1 MRQLMVVETYR
12 IDTETEVQ
20 AFIEQAKKNA
30 NTGGYILNS
39 YSSQLREKK
48 AKGDVIDAGYL
59 VKLTKTYD
67 AFWD

>member
-1 MRQLMVVETYR
+1 MKQLSVIETYR

-20 AFIEQAKKNA
+20 TFIEQAKKNA
-30 NTGGYILNS
+30 NSGGYILES
-39 YSSQLREKK
+39 YSSQLKEKK

>member
-1 MRQLMVVETYR
+1 MKQLSVTETYR

-20 AFIEQAKKNA
+20 TFIEQAKKNA
-30 NTGGYILNS
+30 NSGGYILES
-39 YSSQLREKK
+39 YSSQLKEKK